1 MRTLLKNGTIVNQGL
16 SYTGSLLIEGEKIGK
31 IIAANSFATEQEYET
46 AVNLLQYDKQ
56 IDAKGLHIL
65 PGVIDDQVHFRE
77 PGNTHKATI
86 ASESAAAVL
95 GGVTSFM
102 DMPNNNPPAASL
114 AALEQKFSIAAN
126 DSYANYSFYLGATND
141 NIDEI
146 TSIDKSRIC
155 GVKVFMGSSTGNML
169 VNSNETLNRIFSESP
184 VLVATH
190 CEQEE
195 TIKANMAEY
204 TEKYGSEI
212 PFEMHYR
219 IRSREACIEC
229 TKRALE
235 LAVKHGTRLHILHI
249 STAEEIQLIKE
260 AREKNPQILGEVCV
274 HYMWFNCNDYKE
286 YGSKIKCNP
295 AIKTEDDMLAIRRAV
310 KEGAISVVATDHAP
324 HLKEE
329 KQNNYAQAPSG
340 IPLVQHSLQ
349 LMLELCKKGVFTVE
363 DVAARMSHGPAE
375 CFQIKERGFLKEG
388 YYADITLVN
397 LNLPDNR
404 TTTTPAYKCGWSP
417 FEGKEFSS
425 SIVHTF
431 VNGTHVV
438 ENGALT
444 GNKSAKELVFE
455 RQLP

>member
-1 MRTLLKNGTIVNQGL
+1 MLTLIKNGTIVNQGL
-16 SYTGSLLIEGEKIGK
+16 SVLGSLLIDGERIEKIV
-31 IIAANSFATEQEYET
+31 ARDSYATEQEYDN
-46 AVNLLQYDKQ
+46 AVNQLQYDKLV
-56 IDAKGLHIL
+56 DAAGMHIL

-77 PGNTHKATI
+77 PGNTHKATM

-114 AALEQKFSIAAN
+114 QALEDKFSIAAK
-126 DSYANYSFYLGATND
+126 DSYANYSFYLGATNE

-146 TSIDKSRIC
+146 KNINKERIC

-169 VNSNETLNRIFSESP
+169 VNNEETLNRIFSESP
-184 VLVATH
+184 VLIATH

-195 TIKANMAEY
+195 TIKANMAAY
-204 TEKYGSEI
+204 TEKYGAEI

-219 IRSREACIEC
+219 IRSKEACIEC

-249 STAEEIQLIKE
+249 STAEEIELIKE

-295 AIKTEDDMLAIRRAV
+295 AIKTEDDMLAIRKAV
-310 KEGAISVVATDHAP
+310 KEGAIPVVATDHAP

-349 LMLELCKKGVFTVE
+349 LMLELSKKGVFTVE

-375 CFQIKERGFLKEG
+375 CFQIKQRGYIKEG
-388 YYADITLVN
+388 YYADLAIVN

-404 TTTTPAYKCGWSP
+404 TTNSPAYKCGWSP

-431 VNGTHVV
+431 VNGAHVV

-444 GNKSAKELVFE
+444 GNRNAKELSFE
-455 RQLP
+455 R